1 MTYQIVI
8 GVIATLEQIPAIIDR
23 LSSPGQTM
31 TYKITPVAEKAPQ
44 ITAAAQPVVTP
55 KAKQAKIMSDVP
67 KAPSKTSRF
76 TCLDCGDVFEGA
88 ASGPARRR
96 CPRCREHYRQEG
108 IRKAVAAVEDGP
120 EPLPEEI

>member
-8 GVIATLEQIPAIIDR
+8 GVIASLEQIPAIIER

-55 KAKQAKIMSDVP
+55 KAKQAKIMADE
-67 KAPSKTSRF
+67 KIAEAKF
-76 TCLDCGDVFEGA
+76 LA
-88 ASGPARRR
+88 
-96 CPRCREHYRQEG
+96 
-108 IRKAVAAVEDGP
+108 
-120 EPLPEEI
+120 